1 MKVGVLSGRRISEEV
16 ACYQHS
22 RSGKT
27 TTEEEARA
35 EIVKMPRNKPPA
47 VRLQS
52 PQVEGTA
59 GARHQCQEVA

>member
-1 MKVGVLSGRRISEEV
+1 MKVGVLSRKKISEEA
-16 ACYQHS
+16 ACCQHS

-35 EIVKMPRNKPPA
+35 EIVKMPRKKPPA

-52 PQVEGTA
+52 LQVEGAA